1 MSRRG
6 ASGARKASG
15 ARRVA
20 RGLAGL
26 LLVALVV
33 LGLVWFGVG
42 PFPDREGCTATASGE
57 SVDVDPEQAQN
68 AAVIAGIA
76 VERGLPA
83 RAVSIALATAYQES
97 DIRNLD
103 HGDRDSLGI
112 FQQRPSQG
120 WGSAE
125 QVRDIYHSANRFY
138 DALQKVRGYQSM
150 EVTDAAQ
157 EVQRSAFGEAY
168 ADHEDD
174 ARVLAS
180 ALTGYSQAAFTCVVR
195 HEDLGQQEMRRNG
208 LTRRATVVLRDL
220 ERTFGPLPVGGFQ
233 PGGVTSGHI
242 EGSAHYDGR
251 AVDVFFRPVSRAN
264 QRHGWAAAHYLVAR
278 ADLLGIQTVIYD
290 DRIWSAGIR
299 SEAGWREYDEPS
311 GPNQPVL
318 EHRDHVH
325 VEVVDDAA

>member
-1 MSRRG
+1 MNRRG
-6 ASGARKASG
+6 ATGARKASG

-26 LLVALVV
+26 LLVALAV

-42 PFPDREGCTATASGE
+42 PFPDREGCTATAAGE
-57 SVDVDPEQAQN
+57 SVDVDLEQAQN

-120 WGSAE
+120 WGSVR
-125 QVRDIYHSANRFY
+125 QVRDIYHSANGFY
-138 DALQKVRGYQSM
+138 DALQKVEGFETMRIT
-150 EVTDAAQ
+150 EAAQ

-180 ALTGYSQAAFTCVVR
+180 ALTGYSQGALTCVVR
-195 HEDLGQQEMRRNG
+195 HEDLGPQEMRRNG
-208 LTRRATVVLRDL
+208 LTRRAGIVLRDL

-251 AVDVFFRPVSRAN
+251 AVDVFFRPVGRAN
-264 QRHGWAAAHYLVAR
+264 QRRGWAAAHYLVAR
-278 ADLLGIQTVIYD
+278 ANLLGIETVIYD

>member
-6 ASGARKASG
+6 AAGVRKASG

-20 RGLAGL
+20 RGLVGL

-42 PFPDREGCTATASGE
+42 PFPDREGCTATAAGE
-57 SVDVDPEQAQN
+57 SVDVDLEQAQN

-120 WGSAE
+120 WGSAR

-138 DALQKVRGYQSM
+138 DALEKVRGYRSM
-150 EVTDAAQ
+150 RVTEAAQ
-157 EVQRSAFGEAY
+157 EVQRSAFGNAY

-180 ALTGYSQAAFTCVVR
+180 TLTGYSQAAFTCVVR
-195 HEDLGQQEMRRNG
+195 HEDRDPQEMRRNG
-208 LTRRATVVLRDL
+208 LTRRANVALRDL

-233 PGGVTSGHI
+233 PGGVTTGHI
-242 EGSAHYDGR
+242 EGSAHYEGR
-251 AVDVFFRPVSRAN
+251 AVDVFFRPAGPAN
-264 QRHGWAAAHYLVAR
+264 QRRGWAAAHYLVAR
-278 ADLLGIQTVIYD
+278 ADQLGIETVIYD

-325 VEVVDDAA
+325 AEVVDDAA